1 MDSSPINTTFIYNL
15 QGVAREAFS
24 RIRSTA
30 TIVNTASR
38 RTMANTV
45 MVFKLT
51 EGMTIYGLDSK
62 VTKIANQNI
71 GTLINIS
78 A

>member
-1 MDSSPINTTFIYNL
+1 MDSSPINRAFIYNL
-15 QGVAREAFS
+15 QGVARGTFS

-30 TIVNTASR
+30 NVVNTASR
-38 RTMANTV
+38 RTMTNTV
-45 MVFKLT
+45 MVFNLT
-51 EGMTIYGLDSK
+51 DGMTIYGPDSK
-62 VTKIANQNI
+62 VSKIANQNI